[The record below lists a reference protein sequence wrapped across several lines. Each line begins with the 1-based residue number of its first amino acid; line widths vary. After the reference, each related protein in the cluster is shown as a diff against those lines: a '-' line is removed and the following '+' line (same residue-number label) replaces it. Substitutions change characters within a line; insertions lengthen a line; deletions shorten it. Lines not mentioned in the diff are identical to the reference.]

1 MLDHFQDP
9 EDGTTSY
16 IVMPFLRPLADP
28 YFDLVDNVVDFVDQI
43 LEVCAE
49 YIIVLILLESHVVN

>member
-1 MLDHFQDP
+1 
-9 EDGTTSY
+9 
-16 IVMPFLRPLADP
+16 MPFLRPLADP

-43 LEVCAE
+43 LEVCVE